1 MESNLSQN
9 DYPIQELNGSFLLP
23 NILKQYVASCTTSV
37 YVNLSKNSFLTP
49 DFSKAGAKVRLFS
62 EPPKLFQENFHLLC
76 KKLSAL
82 DQYQAQKTDIP
93 Y

>member
-37 YVNLSKNSFLTP
+37 YVNLSKNSF
-49 DFSKAGAKVRLFS
+49 FSAPTQIFARKRMQRYEIF
-62 EPPKLFQENFHLLC
+62 
-76 KKLSAL
+76 
-82 DQYQAQKTDIP
+82 QYQTNF
-93 Y
+93 

>member
-37 YVNLSKNSFLTP
+37 YVNLSKNSFLAP
-49 DFSKAGAKVRLFS
+49 LVRKAGAKVHTFS
-62 EPPKLFQENFHLLC
+62 ELPKLFRENFHLSC
-76 KKLSAL
+76 KNSSTL
-82 DQYQAQKTDIP
+82 DTSQDPKHATP

>member
-1 MESNLSQN
+1 MLSV
-9 DYPIQELNGSFLLP
+9 PERLSSFQEIKRFVHLP
-23 NILKQYVASCTTSV
+23 KYFIKVLASCTTSV
-37 YVNLSKNSFLTP
+37 YVNLSKNSFFTP